1 MALSKIKVFFPR
13 LCVESYIPC
22 NNFKSFQQMSVNI
35 SLNSLRQNLLNLVS
49 SPTLIWYLKVDR
61 QFKTLKNRQL
71 TTILMISEHTNSK
84 SSEHHL
90 LHTS

>member
-1 MALSKIKVFFPR
+1 
-13 LCVESYIPC
+13 
-22 NNFKSFQQMSVNI
+22 MSVTI

-49 SPTLIWYLKVDR
+49 SPTLIWYLKEDR

-71 TTILMISEHTNSK
+71 TTILMISEPTNSK

-90 LHTS
+90 LRTS